1 MNILELEQFKIEDA
15 INFHDTYNPWLFD
28 GDKLKPVI
36 KKQLETIADDF
47 VEFMGIPNLAL
58 EDIIITGSN
67 VAYTYTS
74 HSDLDLHLLV
84 DFAKLPNSDVYKEL
98 FNAKKSLYND
108 TYEITIRDIPV
119 ELYVQDTAQPHV
131 SLGEYS
137 LYKDMF
143 TRIPTKKRAN
153 LDEISAASK
162 FERLEE
168 MCLLALKSKDIDKV
182 KHVLDII
189 KRYRQ
194 AGLDTKGEFGP
205 ENLAFKAIRSKGYFQ
220 ALFNHRNKLR
230 AEQLSLEEEL
240 LRRTFEESIGLIREG
255 EKLSKPTPTVDDLSM
270 DYDVSKETVL
280 KQLDSGIKIE
290 LEHTNDREIAREIAL
305 DHLSEKLDYYELLA
319 KFEKDNI
326 SESLPTLDTKYDRF
340 GMPDYSSYYK
350 FIDQLVKENRS
361 RLGIVRYLQNE
372 FDELELRDAR
382 ELVSRWEVTHRLK
395 LGMTHE

>member
-1 MNILELEQFKIEDA
+1 MNILELEKFKIEDA

-36 KKQLETIADDF
+36 KKQLETIVDDF
-47 VEFMGIPNLAL
+47 IEYMGIPGLAI

-255 EKLSKPTPTVDDLSM
+255 EKLSKPTPTVDDLAM

-280 KQLDSGIKIE
+280 KQLDAGIKIE

-319 KFEKDNI
+319 KFEKDNMR
-326 SESLPTLDTKYDRF
+326 ESLQYLDAKYDQY
-340 GMPDYSSYYK
+340 GMPDYSEYLNVISK
-350 FIDQLVKENRS
+350 LVKKK
-361 RLGIVRYLQNE
+361 LGKVNIVRQLQMQ
-372 FDELELRDAR
+372 FDELDRKDAR
-382 ELVSRWEVTHRLK
+382 ELVARWETRQRIS
-395 LGMTHE
+395 LGI

>member
-1 MNILELEQFKIEDA
+1 M
-15 INFHDTYNPWLFD
+15 
-28 GDKLKPVI
+28 
-36 KKQLETIADDF
+36 
-47 VEFMGIPNLAL
+47 
-58 EDIIITGSN
+58 
-67 VAYTYTS
+67 
-74 HSDLDLHLLV
+74 
-84 DFAKLPNSDVYKEL
+84 

-319 KFEKDNI
+319 KFEKDNM

-340 GMPDYSSYYK
+340 GMPDYSEYLNVISK
-350 FIDQLVKENRS
+350 LVKTK
-361 RLGIVRYLQNE
+361 LGRVDIVRQLQMQ
-372 FDELELRDAR
+372 FDELDRKDAR
-382 ELVSRWEVTHRLK
+382 ELVSRWETSQRIRL
-395 LGMTHE
+395 GI

>member
-1 MNILELEQFKIEDA
+1 MNILELEKFKIEDA

-36 KKQLETIADDF
+36 KKQLETIVDDF
-47 VEFMGIPNLAL
+47 IEYMGIPGLAI

-255 EKLSKPTPTVDDLSM
+255 EKLSKPTPTVDDLAM

-280 KQLDSGIKIE
+280 KQLDAGIKIE

-319 KFEKDNI
+319 KFEKE
-326 SESLPTLDTKYDRF
+326 SMGESLQYLDAKYDQY
-340 GMPDYSSYYK
+340 GMPDYSEYLNVISK
-350 FIDQLVKENRS
+350 LVKTK
-361 RLGIVRYLQNE
+361 LGRVDIVRQLQMQ
-372 FDELELRDAR
+372 FDELDRKDAR
-382 ELVSRWEVTHRLK
+382 ELVSRWETSQRIRL
-395 LGMTHE
+395 GI